1 MNNVRSP
8 EEGAELTSTRRNS
21 RLLSRVP
28 AALILPVLLI
38 CATMA
43 DAQESQPSVTSPAGD
58 AESTSEAPKVRI
70 TKKDCNRLVR
80 YQASANVAY
89 QPGIDV
95 RGNPVAP
102 ADAGGGFTIPL
113 PDVYEFAITKD
124 LSAYLDGPEE
134 QLAAD
139 KAAAI
144 AAEKSVAA
152 TSAAVESAESAVT
165 SAEAVYQDALTD
177 ATAAQA
183 AADAAPND
191 TALATAA
198 AEAQA
203 EADAAA
209 SGLEST
215 QSAYTAAQSAA
226 TSDDVSGAVTAAQAA
241 LSAAQA
247 TAQAA
252 GLDADTVATAT
263 ADASTAVSTAE
274 QAAQDAT
281 AADAAALAAAETVAK
296 SSGMTLNVGTVRF
309 NLNTGAMTFNGKP
322 LNDGSEAELA
332 ALCRT
337 MLKAK

>member
-1 MNNVRSP
+1 MTP
-8 EEGAELTSTRRNS
+8 TCRNS
-21 RLLSRVP
+21 RFSSALPV
-28 AALILPVLLI
+28 ALILPVLLI

-43 DAQESQPSVTSPAGD
+43 DAQETQPSTRSSAGA
-58 AESTSEAPKVRI
+58 AESVPEAPKVRI

-80 YQASANVAY
+80 YQASADVAY
-89 QPGIDV
+89 QPGVDV
-95 RGNPVAP
+95 RGNPVMP
-102 ADAGGGFTIPL
+102 ADVGGGFTIPL

-152 TSAAVESAESAVT
+152 TKAAVESAESAVT
-165 SAEAVYQDALTD
+165 SAETVYQDALAD

-191 TALATAA
+191 AALATAA

-209 SGLEST
+209 TGLTTT
-215 QSAYTAAQSAA
+215 QSAYTAAQTAA
-226 TSDDVSGAVTAAQAA
+226 TSDDVSGAVTAAK
-241 LSAAQA
+241 
-247 TAQAA
+247 T
-252 GLDADTVATAT
+252 
-263 ADASTAVSTAE
+263 
-274 QAAQDAT
+274 
-281 AADAAALAAAETVAK
+281 ALAAAETVAK
-296 SSGMTLNVGTVRF
+296 SSGMTLNVGTVRY
-309 NLNTGAMTFNGKP
+309 NINTGSMTFNGKP
-322 LNDGSEAELA
+322 LNDSSEADLA
-332 ALCRT
+332 ALCQT

>member
-1 MNNVRSP
+1 MTPTCRK
-8 EEGAELTSTRRNS
+8 S
-21 RLLSRVP
+21 RFSSALPV
-28 AALILPVLLI
+28 ALILPVLLI

-43 DAQESQPSVTSPAGD
+43 DAQETQPSTPYPAGD
-58 AESTSEAPKVRI
+58 GESVPEAPKVRI

-80 YQASANVAY
+80 YQASAGVAY
-89 QPGIDV
+89 QQGVDV

-152 TSAAVESAESAVT
+152 TKAAVESAESAVT
-165 SAEAVYQDALTD
+165 SAETVYQDALAD

-191 TALATAA
+191 AALATAA

-209 SGLEST
+209 TGLTTT
-215 QSAYTAAQSAA
+215 QSAYTAAQTAA
-226 TSDDVSGAVTAAQAA
+226 TSDDVSGAVTAAKTA
-241 LSAAQA
+241 LSAAQV

-252 GLDADTVATAT
+252 GLDADAVATTT

-296 SSGMTLNVGTVRF
+296 SSGMTLNVGTVRY
-309 NLNTGAMTFNGKP
+309 NINTGSMTFNGKP
-322 LNDGSEAELA
+322 LNDSSEADLA
-332 ALCRT
+332 ALCQT